1 MSATRKGKKQAE
13 EQDFEAFVRETLF
26 KLCKDVED
34 IKGGQEKMQGDM
46 NLPRS
51 QVSVNEKE
59 LKSIRSLTESLSNTL
74 EKLNGDMHA
83 ANVKIAKLT
92 ESLQERIL
100 ALEMYSREYNLRF
113 YNVPK
118 TPGENCIDKLET
130 ILHKHLDIKPVI

>member
-100 ALEMYSREYNLRF
+100 ALGNITYDSTTCLKRQERTVLTSLRPSF
-113 YNVPK
+113 TK
-118 TPGENCIDKLET
+118 TST
-130 ILHKHLDIKPVI
+130 SSQ